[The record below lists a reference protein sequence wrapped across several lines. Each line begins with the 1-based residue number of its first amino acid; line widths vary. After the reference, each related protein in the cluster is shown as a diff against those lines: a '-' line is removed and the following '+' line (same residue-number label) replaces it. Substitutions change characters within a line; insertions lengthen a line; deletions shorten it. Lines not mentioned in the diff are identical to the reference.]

1 MVLIPVRED
10 IYKSLAPTSKSCT
23 CRSHCGYC
31 SEFHPDNQCIQK
43 PKKRSEM
50 KPLEIPKRLEIVSGA
65 CRFAFLFIVVTQF
78 SINWVSGDLIVRK
91 VFGPEVPT
99 GKYKHPSSFDEL
111 DNGDLY
117 LAYYGGAGEY
127 SSGTVVYGARLNKG
141 SSHWSQPK
149 RIAGNPFRS
158 LGNPVVWQGPDGL
171 VWLFYVTRFGDTWS
185 TSRIKV
191 KISRDGA
198 VSWSDSAL
206 LTIEPGT
213 MVRAHPIVL
222 QTGEYLLPI
231 YHETGH
237 DTELVGPGTT
247 SFFLRYNPSNKK
259 WSSSKRIRSDH
270 GNLQPAV
277 AQVDDRHL
285 IAYCRRGG
293 GYEPT
298 TEGYLIRSESR
309 DGGHTWGKGTNSS
322 FPNPN
327 SAVDFIKLR
336 SGRLLLVYNHNMNDR
351 TPLTA
356 ALSSDNGKTFPH
368 RMNIAAGQGSFAYP
382 TVVQTRNGKIH
393 VTFTSQER
401 TQINHAIFDEN
412 DLLSK
417 PDKKK

>member
-1 MVLIPVRED
+1 
-10 IYKSLAPTSKSCT
+10 
-23 CRSHCGYC
+23 
-31 SEFHPDNQCIQK
+31 
-43 PKKRSEM
+43 M
-50 KPLEIPKRLEIVSGA
+50 KPLEIPKRLDIVSGA
-65 CRFAFLFIVVTQF
+65 CRFAFFFIIVTQF

-91 VFGPEVPT
+91 IFGPEVPT

-127 SSGTVVYGARLNKG
+127 ASGTVVYGARLNKG

-149 RIAGNPFRS
+149 KIASNPFRS

-237 DTELVGPGTT
+237 DTELVGPETT

-309 DGGHTWGKGTNSS
+309 DGGHTWSKGTNSS

-356 ALSSDNGKTFPH
+356 ALSSDNGKTFSH
-368 RMNIAAGQGSFAYP
+368 RMNIAAGQDSFAYP
-382 TVVQTRNGKIH
+382 TIVQTEDGRIH

-417 PDKKK
+417 PDNKKSEPRESEELK

>member
-1 MVLIPVRED
+1 
-10 IYKSLAPTSKSCT
+10 
-23 CRSHCGYC
+23 
-31 SEFHPDNQCIQK
+31 
-43 PKKRSEM
+43 M
-50 KPLEIPKRLEIVSGA
+50 KPLEIPKRLDIVSGA
-65 CRFAFLFIVVTQF
+65 CRVIFFCIIVTQF
-78 SINWVSGDLIVRK
+78 SINWVSGDLVVRK
-91 VFGPEVPT
+91 IFGPEVPT

-127 SSGTVVYGARLNKG
+127 ASGTVVYGARLNKG
-141 SSHWSQPK
+141 SSRWSQPK
-149 RIAGNPFRS
+149 KIAGNPFRS
-158 LGNPVVWQGPDGL
+158 LGNPVVWQGPNGV

-237 DTELVGPGTT
+237 DTELVGPDTT

-356 ALSSDNGKTFPH
+356 ALSSDNGKTFSH
-368 RMNIAAGQGSFAYP
+368 RMNIAAGQDSFAYP
-382 TVVQTRNGKIH
+382 TIVQTEDGRIH

-412 DLLSK
+412 DLLSE
-417 PDKKK
+417 PDNKKSEPRESEELK

>member
-1 MVLIPVRED
+1 M
-10 IYKSLAPTSKSCT
+10 KTSK
-23 CRSHCGYC
+23 
-31 SEFHPDNQCIQK
+31 F
-43 PKKRSEM
+43 PKH
-50 KPLEIPKRLEIVSGA
+50 LGIISGA
-65 CRFAFLFIVVTQF
+65 CRFGFLFIIVTQF
-78 SINWVSGDLIVRK
+78 SINMVRGELIARK

-99 GKYKHPSSFDEL
+99 GRYKHPSSFDEL

-127 SSGTVVYGARLNKG
+127 ASGTVVYGARLNKKSG
-141 SSHWSQPK
+141 HWSQPRK
-149 RIAGNPFRS
+149 IVGNPFRS

-198 VSWSDSAL
+198 ASWSDSAL

-237 DTELVGPGTT
+237 DTELIGPETT

-259 WSSSKRIRSDH
+259 WSSSKRIRSDF

-277 AQVDDRHL
+277 AQVDDKHL

-309 DGGHTWGKGTNSS
+309 DGGYTWSKGTNSS

-356 ALSSDNGKTFPH
+356 ALSSDNGKTFSH
-368 RMNIAAGQGSFAYP
+368 RMNIAEGKDSFAYP
-382 TVVQTRNGKIH
+382 TIVQTKDGRIH
-393 VTFTSQER
+393 VIFSSQGR
-401 TQINHAIFDEN
+401 SQINHAIFDEN

-417 PDKKK
+417 PYNKKSDQENPKN

>member
-1 MVLIPVRED
+1 
-10 IYKSLAPTSKSCT
+10 
-23 CRSHCGYC
+23 
-31 SEFHPDNQCIQK
+31 
-43 PKKRSEM
+43 M
-50 KPLEIPKRLEIVSGA
+50 KTLEIPKRLDIVSGA

-127 SSGTVVYGARLNKG
+127 ASGTVVYGARLNKG
-141 SSHWSQPK
+141 SSRWSQPK
-149 RIAGNPFRS
+149 KIAGNPFRS
-158 LGNPVVWQGPDGL
+158 LGNPVVWQGPNGV
-171 VWLFYVTRFGDTWS
+171 VWLFYVTRFGNTWS

-237 DTELVGPGTT
+237 DTELVGPDTT

-417 PDKKK
+417 PDKKSEPRESEELKCIN

>member
-1 MVLIPVRED
+1 MYPE
-10 IYKSLAPTSKSCT
+10 T
-23 CRSHCGYC
+23 
-31 SEFHPDNQCIQK
+31 
-43 PKKRSEM
+43 KKRFEK
-50 KPLEIPKRLEIVSGA
+50 KPLEIPKHLDIVSGA
-65 CRFAFLFIVVTQF
+65 CRFIFLFIVVTQF

-91 VFGPEVPT
+91 IFGPEVPT

-127 SSGTVVYGARLNKG
+127 ASGTVVYGTRLNKE
-141 SSHWSQPK
+141 SSHWSQPRK
-149 RIAGNPFRS
+149 IAGNPFRS

-198 VSWSDSAL
+198 ASWSDSAL

-237 DTELVGPGTT
+237 DTELVGPDTT

-259 WSSSKRIRSDH
+259 WGSSKRIRSIH

-277 AQVDDRHL
+277 VQVNDRHL

-309 DGGHTWGKGTNSS
+309 DGGHTWGKGKNSS

-368 RMNIAAGQGSFAYP
+368 RMNIAAGQDSFAYP

-401 TQINHAIFDEN
+401 TQINHAIFNEN
-412 DLLSK
+412 DLLLKS
-417 PDKKK
+417 DNKKL

>member
-1 MVLIPVRED
+1 
-10 IYKSLAPTSKSCT
+10 
-23 CRSHCGYC
+23 
-31 SEFHPDNQCIQK
+31 
-43 PKKRSEM
+43 
-50 KPLEIPKRLEIVSGA
+50 
-65 CRFAFLFIVVTQF
+65 
-78 SINWVSGDLIVRK
+78 
-91 VFGPEVPT
+91 
-99 GKYKHPSSFDEL
+99 
-111 DNGDLY
+111 
-117 LAYYGGAGEY
+117 
-127 SSGTVVYGARLNKG
+127 VVYGARLNKKSG
-141 SSHWSQPK
+141 HWSQPRK
-149 RIAGNPFRS
+149 IVGNPFRS

-198 VSWSDSAL
+198 ASWSDSAL

-237 DTELVGPGTT
+237 DTELIGPDTT

-259 WSSSKRIRSDH
+259 WSSSKRIRSDF

-277 AQVDDRHL
+277 AQVDDKHL

-309 DGGHTWGKGTNSS
+309 DGGHTWSKGTNSS

-356 ALSSDNGKTFPH
+356 ALSSDNGKTFSH
-368 RMNIAAGQGSFAYP
+368 RMNIAEGKDSFAYP
-382 TVVQTRNGKIH
+382 TIVQTKDGRIH
-393 VTFTSQER
+393 VIFSSQGR
-401 TQINHAIFDEN
+401 SQINHAIFDEN

-417 PDKKK
+417 HYNKKSDQENPKN

>member
-1 MVLIPVRED
+1 
-10 IYKSLAPTSKSCT
+10 
-23 CRSHCGYC
+23 
-31 SEFHPDNQCIQK
+31 
-43 PKKRSEM
+43 M
-50 KPLEIPKRLEIVSGA
+50 KPLEIPKRLDIVSGA
-65 CRFAFLFIVVTQF
+65 CRFMFLFIVVTQF
-78 SINWVSGDLIVRK
+78 SINWVSGDLIVHK
-91 VFGPEVPT
+91 IFGPEVPT

-127 SSGTVVYGARLNKG
+127 ASGTVVYGARLNKG
-141 SSHWSQPK
+141 SSRWSQPK
-149 RIAGNPFRS
+149 KIAGNPFRS
-158 LGNPVVWQGPDGL
+158 LGNPVVWQGPNGV

-417 PDKKK
+417 PDKKSEPRESEELKCIN

>member
-1 MVLIPVRED
+1 VLTSSLGIGGGFIMVPAMIYLLRIP
-10 IYKSLAPTSKSCT
+10 T
-23 CRSHCGYC
+23 
-31 SEFHPDNQCIQK
+31 N
-43 PKKRSEM
+43 
-50 KPLEIPKRLEIVSGA
+50 
-65 CRFAFLFIVVTQF
+65 IVVGTSLFQIIF
-78 SINWVSGDLIVRK
+78 VS
-91 VFGPEVPT
+91 
-99 GKYKHPSSFDEL
+99 
-111 DNGDLY
+111 
-117 LAYYGGAGEY
+117 AYT
-127 SSGTVVYGARLNKG
+127 TVVQAVTNYAVDIVLATILMMSSVIGAQYGVRVGQKLKGEQLRALLALLILAVGVRRQHARLRR
-141 SSHWSQPK
+141 HDD
-149 RIAGNPFRS
+149 PFRS
-158 LGNPVVWQGPDGL
+158 LGNPVVWQGPGGL

-198 VSWSDSAL
+198 ASWSDSAL

-237 DTELVGPGTT
+237 DTELVGPDTT

-259 WSSSKRIRSDH
+259 WSRSKRIRSDH

-277 AQVDDRHL
+277 AQVDDKHL

-356 ALSSDNGKTFPH
+356 ALSSDNGKTFSH
-368 RMNIAAGQGSFAYP
+368 RMNIAAGQDSFAYP
-382 TVVQTRNGKIH
+382 TIVQTEDGRIH

-417 PDKKK
+417 PDNKKSEPRESEELK

>member
-1 MVLIPVRED
+1 
-10 IYKSLAPTSKSCT
+10 
-23 CRSHCGYC
+23 
-31 SEFHPDNQCIQK
+31 
-43 PKKRSEM
+43 M
-50 KPLEIPKRLEIVSGA
+50 KPLEIPKRLDIVSGA

-127 SSGTVVYGARLNKG
+127 ASGTVVYGARLKKG

-237 DTELVGPGTT
+237 DTELVGPDTT

>member
-1 MVLIPVRED
+1 
-10 IYKSLAPTSKSCT
+10 
-23 CRSHCGYC
+23 
-31 SEFHPDNQCIQK
+31 
-43 PKKRSEM
+43 M
-50 KPLEIPKRLEIVSGA
+50 KPLEIPKRQGIVSGA
-65 CRFAFLFIVVTQF
+65 CRFIFLYIIVAQF
-78 SINWVSGDLIVRK
+78 SMNWVLADLNVRK
-91 VFGPEVPT
+91 IFGSEVPT
-99 GKYKHPSSFDEL
+99 GKYKHPCSFDEL

-127 SSGTVVYGARLNKG
+127 ASGTVVYGARLNKESG
-141 SSHWSQPK
+141 HWSQPK
-149 RIAGNPFRS
+149 KIAGNPFRS

-198 VSWSDSAL
+198 ASWSDSAL

-222 QTGEYLLPI
+222 QSGEYLLPI

-237 DTELVGPGTT
+237 DTELVGPDTT
-247 SFFLRYNPSNKK
+247 SLFLRYNPSNKK

-277 AQVDDRHL
+277 VQVDDRHL
-285 IAYCRRGG
+285 IAFCRRGG

-309 DGGHTWGKGTNSS
+309 DGGHTWSKGTNSS

-336 SGRLLLVYNHNMNDR
+336 SGRLLLVYNDSMNDR

-368 RMNIAAGQGSFAYP
+368 RMNIAAGQDSFAYP
-382 TVVQTRNGKIH
+382 TIVQTKDGKIH

-401 TQINHAIFDEN
+401 TQINHAIFHEN
-412 DLLSK
+412 DLLNK
-417 PDKKK
+417 PDNKKL

>member
-1 MVLIPVRED
+1 
-10 IYKSLAPTSKSCT
+10 
-23 CRSHCGYC
+23 
-31 SEFHPDNQCIQK
+31 
-43 PKKRSEM
+43 M
-50 KPLEIPKRLEIVSGA
+50 KPLEIPKRLDIVSGA
-65 CRFAFLFIVVTQF
+65 CRFAFFFIIVTQF

-91 VFGPEVPT
+91 IFGPEVPT

-127 SSGTVVYGARLNKG
+127 ASGTVVYGARLNKG

-149 RIAGNPFRS
+149 KIAGNPFRS

-237 DTELVGPGTT
+237 DTELVGPETT

-298 TEGYLIRSESR
+298 T
-309 DGGHTWGKGTNSS
+309 
-322 FPNPN
+322 
-327 SAVDFIKLR
+327 
-336 SGRLLLVYNHNMNDR
+336 
-351 TPLTA
+351 
-356 ALSSDNGKTFPH
+356 
-368 RMNIAAGQGSFAYP
+368 
-382 TVVQTRNGKIH
+382 
-393 VTFTSQER
+393 
-401 TQINHAIFDEN
+401 
-412 DLLSK
+412 
-417 PDKKK
+417 

>member
-1 MVLIPVRED
+1 
-10 IYKSLAPTSKSCT
+10 
-23 CRSHCGYC
+23 
-31 SEFHPDNQCIQK
+31 
-43 PKKRSEM
+43 M
-50 KPLEIPKRLEIVSGA
+50 KPLEIPKRLDIVSGA

-78 SINWVSGDLIVRK
+78 SINWVSGDLIVHK

-127 SSGTVVYGARLNKG
+127 ASGTVVYGARLNKG

>member
-1 MVLIPVRED
+1 
-10 IYKSLAPTSKSCT
+10 
-23 CRSHCGYC
+23 
-31 SEFHPDNQCIQK
+31 
-43 PKKRSEM
+43 M
-50 KPLEIPKRLEIVSGA
+50 KPLEIPKRLDIVSGA

-127 SSGTVVYGARLNKG
+127 SSGTVVYGARLKKG

-382 TVVQTRNGKIH
+382 TVVQTRIGKIH

-401 TQINHAIFDEN
+401 TQINHAIFNEN

-417 PDKKK
+417 PDIKSEPRESEELKCIN

>member
-1 MVLIPVRED
+1 
-10 IYKSLAPTSKSCT
+10 
-23 CRSHCGYC
+23 
-31 SEFHPDNQCIQK
+31 
-43 PKKRSEM
+43 M
-50 KPLEIPKRLEIVSGA
+50 KTLEIPKRLDIVSGA

-78 SINWVSGDLIVRK
+78 GINWAMGDLIVRK

-149 RIAGNPFRS
+149 KIAGNPFRS

-237 DTELVGPGTT
+237 DTELVGPDTT

-298 TEGYLIRSESR
+298 TEGYLIRSESQ

-382 TVVQTRNGKIH
+382 TVVQTRIGKIH

>member
-1 MVLIPVRED
+1 
-10 IYKSLAPTSKSCT
+10 
-23 CRSHCGYC
+23 
-31 SEFHPDNQCIQK
+31 
-43 PKKRSEM
+43 M
-50 KPLEIPKRLEIVSGA
+50 KPLEIPKRLDIVSGA
-65 CRFAFLFIVVTQF
+65 CRFAFFFIIVTQF

-91 VFGPEVPT
+91 IFGPEVPT

-127 SSGTVVYGARLNKG
+127 ASGTVVYGARLNKG

-149 RIAGNPFRS
+149 KIASNPFRS

-237 DTELVGPGTT
+237 DTELVGPETT

-356 ALSSDNGKTFPH
+356 ALSSDNGKTFSH
-368 RMNIAAGQGSFAYP
+368 RMNIAAGQDSFAYP
-382 TVVQTRNGKIH
+382 TIVQTEDGRIH

-417 PDKKK
+417 PDNKKSEPRESE

>member
-1 MVLIPVRED
+1 M
-10 IYKSLAPTSKSCT
+10 KTSK
-23 CRSHCGYC
+23 
-31 SEFHPDNQCIQK
+31 F
-43 PKKRSEM
+43 PKH
-50 KPLEIPKRLEIVSGA
+50 LGIISGA
-65 CRFAFLFIVVTQF
+65 YRFGFLFIIVTQF
-78 SINWVSGDLIVRK
+78 SINMARGELIVRK

-99 GKYKHPSSFDEL
+99 GQYKHPSSFDEL

-127 SSGTVVYGARLNKG
+127 ASGTVVYGARLNKKSG
-141 SSHWSQPK
+141 HWSQPRK
-149 RIAGNPFRS
+149 IVGNPFRS

-198 VSWSDSAL
+198 ASWSDSAL

-237 DTELVGPGTT
+237 DTELIGPDTT

-259 WSSSKRIRSDH
+259 WSSSKRIRSDF

-277 AQVDDRHL
+277 AQVDDKHL

-309 DGGHTWGKGTNSS
+309 DGGHTWSKGTNSS

-336 SGRLLLVYNHNMNDR
+336 SGRLLLVYNLNMNDR

-356 ALSSDNGKTFPH
+356 ALSSDNGKTFSH
-368 RMNIAAGQGSFAYP
+368 RMNIAEGKDSFAYP
-382 TVVQTRNGKIH
+382 TIVQTKDGRIH
-393 VTFTSQER
+393 VIFSSQGR
-401 TQINHAIFDEN
+401 SQINHAIFDEN

-417 PDKKK
+417 PYNKKSDQENPKN

>member
-1 MVLIPVRED
+1 
-10 IYKSLAPTSKSCT
+10 
-23 CRSHCGYC
+23 
-31 SEFHPDNQCIQK
+31 
-43 PKKRSEM
+43 M
-50 KPLEIPKRLEIVSGA
+50 KTLEIPKRLDIVSGA

-78 SINWVSGDLIVRK
+78 GINWAMGDLIVRK

-141 SSHWSQPK
+141 SSRWSQPK
-149 RIAGNPFRS
+149 KIAGNPFRS
-158 LGNPVVWQGPDGL
+158 LGNPVVWQGPNGV

-237 DTELVGPGTT
+237 DTELVGPDTT

-298 TEGYLIRSESR
+298 TEGYLIKSESR

-356 ALSSDNGKTFPH
+356 ALSSDNGKTFPD

-382 TVVQTRNGKIH
+382 TVIQTRNGKIH

-417 PDKKK
+417 PDKKSEPRESEELKCIN

>member
-1 MVLIPVRED
+1 M
-10 IYKSLAPTSKSCT
+10 KTSK
-23 CRSHCGYC
+23 
-31 SEFHPDNQCIQK
+31 F
-43 PKKRSEM
+43 PKH
-50 KPLEIPKRLEIVSGA
+50 LGIISGA
-65 CRFAFLFIVVTQF
+65 YRFGFLFIIVTQF
-78 SINWVSGDLIVRK
+78 SINMVRGELIVRK

-99 GKYKHPSSFDEL
+99 GQYKHPSSFDEL

-127 SSGTVVYGARLNKG
+127 ASGTVVYGARLNKKSG
-141 SSHWSQPK
+141 HWSQPRK
-149 RIAGNPFRS
+149 IVGNPFRS

-198 VSWSDSAL
+198 ASWSDSAL

-237 DTELVGPGTT
+237 DTELIGPDTT

-259 WSSSKRIRSDH
+259 WSSSKRIRSDF

-277 AQVDDRHL
+277 AQVDDKHL

-309 DGGHTWGKGTNSS
+309 DGGHTWSKGTNSS

-356 ALSSDNGKTFPH
+356 ALSSDNGKTFSH
-368 RMNIAAGQGSFAYP
+368 RMNIAEGKDSFAYP
-382 TVVQTRNGKIH
+382 TIVQTKDGRIH
-393 VTFTSQER
+393 VIFSSQGR
-401 TQINHAIFDEN
+401 SQINHAIFDEN

-417 PDKKK
+417 PYNKKSDQENPKN